1 MALDPSISLAV
12 RPPDIPP
19 LQIVNPV
26 QQFGQIL
33 SLRNLMTQGQ
43 SGQLEL
49 QSQALKLQQMQ
60 REMHEQQDYANF
72 LKQSL
77 NPGGTA
83 PAGTPALGGAQQAGA
98 IAPQPQAGG
107 GPFDT
112 SMIAPDFRLQGQS
125 LNTLMTPP
133 AAAPA
138 VAPAAPPTTAPAP
151 VAQDGGSLALPGG
164 LNAGQ
169 FIARFPLTGAERL
182 KQMFGLQ
189 QTQAEASIKQHQSNF
204 ETADYLGRMATAVR
218 DSKDPPAQFKASIM
232 DAVGK
237 GYLPAPVGRQ
247 MIDDG
252 YDAHRNDLDGFIVQ
266 AQNGKDYADTQA
278 KNIAAQMDL
287 RKQASQDIGLVN
299 NQDDYTN
306 KFLVKYP
313 ALRATFGDTFSPDV
327 KDSIQSMVTDRK
339 DLPKAQMD
347 AGVAAAQILE
357 PARAQGDAAFNAA
370 LVKYPKYIQDIYATA
385 QTPLEVRQR
394 ALTAEQQQTAA
405 QAAATL
411 AQTTTRDTLANKRD
425 QERIAAENRRIQ
437 IDQQKA
443 DAEYGP
449 GTIGAAVSQ
458 IYANPDSVDKFL
470 TPSNAGAIAQ
480 AFNDK
485 YHLPLPTPLKGTS
498 LDQETASKNTL
509 ADIDWIRNALK
520 NPNIAK
526 NIGPILGRLQNVE
539 QATGAAVLT
548 GADAEQA
555 QELRSR
561 MRTMLANE
569 AAAMHARIN
578 PNTLND
584 LANSSGRVNMDAKM
598 LSGALD
604 GVEGFAAN
612 KLNGAERQRF
622 GGQMRPPEARGIAPP
637 PAALP
642 PPPKSGDIITGKGG
656 TKYLFLGGD
665 PKDKSNY
672 APYTS
677 VAH

>member
-43 SGQLEL
+43 MGGLDI
-49 QSQALKLQQMQ
+49 QAKTLAVQQMQ
-60 REMHEQQDYANF
+60 REMQEQQDYANF

-83 PAGTPALGGAQQAGA
+83 LPAQAAGPPPLGAPQAGAGA
-98 IAPQPQAGG
+98 IAPQPQAGPAPGG
-107 GPFDT
+107 GPLDT

-133 AAAPA
+133 AAATA
-138 VAPAAPPTTAPAP
+138 VAPAAPPVAAPAP

-189 QTQAEASIKQHQSNF
+189 QTQAEAAIKQHQSNF

-252 YDAHRNDLDGFIVQ
+252 YDAHKNDLDGFIVQ

-357 PARAQGDAAFNAA
+357 PARAQGEAAFNAA

-405 QAAATL
+405 QAAATEATAAS
-411 AQTTTRDTLANKRD
+411 AQAETARQHL
-425 QERIAAENRRIQ
+425 AENRIQ
-437 IDQQKA
+437 QARVGIEAQRNAREQQIYNQT
-443 DAEYGP
+443 YGP
-449 GTIGAAVSQ
+449 G
-458 IYANPDSVDKFL
+458 
-470 TPSNAGAIAQ
+470 
-480 AFNDK
+480 
-485 YHLPLPTPLKGTS
+485 
-498 LDQETASKNTL
+498 
-509 ADIDWIRNALK
+509 
-520 NPNIAK
+520 
-526 NIGPILGRLQNVE
+526 
-539 QATGAAVLT
+539 
-548 GADAEQA
+548 
-555 QELRSR
+555 
-561 MRTMLANE
+561 ANE
-569 AAAMHARIN
+569 ALVGVDPKLRVQATKQAQAAADANNKANAAADQMQLMIDLARKGN
-578 PNTLND
+578 KAAGSNLPLVGVETLN
-584 LANSSGRVNMDAKM
+584 AIQGIKRVNRADVQQYGNAGDLLDKIQGKIGGLTAGQPIPADVMKDIETM
-598 LSGALD
+598 HNALRQNAD
-604 GVEGFAAN
+604 STYNAT
-612 KLNGAERQRF
+612 LNSLNQNYKSNFKPVTRA
-622 GGQMRPPEARGIAPP
+622 APP
-637 PAALP
+637 PSATVKMKASRTEP
-642 PPPKSGDIITGKGG
+642 SAIFRPTR
-656 TKYLFLGGD
+656 
-665 PKDKSNY
+665 SNTTSRR
-672 APYTS
+672 APR
-677 VAH
+677 

>member
-60 REMHEQQDYANF
+60 REMQEQQDYANF

-83 PAGTPALGGAQQAGA
+83 LPAQAAGPPPLGA
-98 IAPQPQAGG
+98 PQAGG
-107 GPFDT
+107 GAIAPPQAGPAPGAGPLDT

-138 VAPAAPPTTAPAP
+138 LAPAAPPVAAPAP

-189 QTQAEASIKQHQSNF
+189 QTQAEAAIKQHQSNF

-252 YDAHRNDLDGFIVQ
+252 YDAHKNDLDGFIVQ

-287 RKQASQDIGLVN
+287 RKEASQDIGLVN

-357 PARAQGDAAFNAA
+357 PARAQGEAAFNAA

-405 QAAATL
+405 QAAATEATAAS
-411 AQTTTRDTLANKRD
+411 AQAETARQHL
-425 QERIAAENRRIQ
+425 AENRIQ
-437 IDQQKA
+437 QARVGIEAQRNAREQQIYNQT
-443 DAEYGP
+443 YGP
-449 GTIGAAVSQ
+449 G
-458 IYANPDSVDKFL
+458 
-470 TPSNAGAIAQ
+470 
-480 AFNDK
+480 
-485 YHLPLPTPLKGTS
+485 
-498 LDQETASKNTL
+498 
-509 ADIDWIRNALK
+509 
-520 NPNIAK
+520 
-526 NIGPILGRLQNVE
+526 
-539 QATGAAVLT
+539 
-548 GADAEQA
+548 
-555 QELRSR
+555 
-561 MRTMLANE
+561 ANE
-569 AAAMHARIN
+569 ALVGVDPKLRVQATKQAQAAADANNKANAAADQMQLMIDLARKGN
-578 PNTLND
+578 KAAGSNLPLVGVETLN
-584 LANSSGRVNMDAKM
+584 AIQGIKRVNRADVQQYGNAGDLLDKIQGKIGGLTAGQPIPADVMKDIETM
-598 LSGALD
+598 HNALRQNAD
-604 GVEGFAAN
+604 STYNAT
-612 KLNGAERQRF
+612 LNSLNQNYKSNFKPVTRA
-622 GGQMRPPEARGIAPP
+622 APP
-637 PAALP
+637 PSATVKMKAP
-642 PPPKSGDIITGKGG
+642 DGTVRDIPADQVEHYKSKGA
-656 TKYLFLGGD
+656 TL
-665 PKDKSNY
+665 
-672 APYTS
+672 
-677 VAH
+677 VQ